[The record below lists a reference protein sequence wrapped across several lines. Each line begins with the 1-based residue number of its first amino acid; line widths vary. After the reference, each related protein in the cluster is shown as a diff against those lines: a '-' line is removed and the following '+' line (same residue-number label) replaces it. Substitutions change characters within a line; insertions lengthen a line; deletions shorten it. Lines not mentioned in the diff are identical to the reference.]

1 MRRASPGSE
10 RKPERL
16 IKGWAA
22 DRTASGNIPAGRRKR
37 TGGDPITRQPSGPMS
52 TRTPVLVGEIE
63 VDVSG
68 VPPSRAVA
76 FMAIRR
82 L

>member
-1 MRRASPGSE
+1 
-10 RKPERL
+10 
-16 IKGWAA
+16 
-22 DRTASGNIPAGRRKR
+22 
-37 TGGDPITRQPSGPMS
+37 MS

-76 FMAIRR
+76 FMAIGR